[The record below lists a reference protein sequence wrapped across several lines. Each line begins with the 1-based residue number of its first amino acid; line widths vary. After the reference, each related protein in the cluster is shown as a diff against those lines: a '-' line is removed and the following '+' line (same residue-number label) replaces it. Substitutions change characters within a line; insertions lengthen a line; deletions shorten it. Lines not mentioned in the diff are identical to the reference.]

1 MTSRKVLLL
10 AAPVVVVGLTVAWV
24 LISPL
29 FIRPTVVE
37 TNPLLSATQ
46 PPTMGEAKAAPADAK
61 PSPNA
66 VAAAAA
72 KNASGVQILG
82 RGTFDEKDAAH
93 KGSGEAILATAADG
107 KRIVRFENFSVTN
120 GPDLFVFLSGHPS
133 PRNTQE
139 LHQNDVN
146 LGKLKAPQG
155 AFSYEIDPSV
165 DLSKVKSVVVYC
177 RAFRVVFSSAELRSP

>member
-1 MTSRKVLLL
+1 MNSRKVLLFAL
-10 AAPVVVVGLTVAWV
+10 PVVVIGLIAAWV

-37 TNPLLSATQ
+37 TNPLVGTTAPAKTGDAK
-46 PPTMGEAKAAPADAK
+46 PAPAPTTGADAK
-61 PSPNA
+61 T
-66 VAAAAA
+66 AATT
-72 KNASGVQILG
+72 ASGAQILG
-82 RGTFDEKDAAH
+82 RGTFDQKDAVH
-93 KGSGEAILATAADG
+93 KGSGEAVLATTADG

-165 DLSKVKSVVVYC
+165 DLSRVKSVVVYC
-177 RAFRVVFSSAELRSP
+177 RAFSVVFSSAELRSP